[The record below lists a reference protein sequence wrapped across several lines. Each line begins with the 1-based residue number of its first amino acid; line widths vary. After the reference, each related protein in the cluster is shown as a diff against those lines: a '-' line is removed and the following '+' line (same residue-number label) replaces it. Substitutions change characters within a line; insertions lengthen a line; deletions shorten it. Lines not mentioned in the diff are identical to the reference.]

1 MNDPTPETART
12 LMDIGYAL
20 VNKPL
25 GETIILLCVLSLL
38 LFLIIT
44 STAFVLS
51 RIKGDMKVSLFSF
64 LKIGKGKDKDDKAE
78 PIAPKDISIT
88 INNSTS
94 SESVRK
100 ENEVLTELG
109 KAPELIEVVE
119 EPVNDKCSD
128 NDTLV
133 LISKSVRFGSEIA
146 KYKEVYLIKAQMN
159 CAEIRTDIIEGL
171 LIKDYMELVYK
182 RKGTA
187 TNIQDDSSFRIF
199 SEIIHHH
206 SHRNTLAVLRRIFKD
221 NHLVQYT
228 DEKYLEYMNVQCE
241 RMMVNMRLSVNNS
254 IPSFLD
260 PGREAINE
268 ILTNNSRDIIETF
281 NEILLEARS
290 LAYKTELLVKR
301 KEREFDEEIIRLT
314 GIHSAHTRAD
324 IQNEDPFGSD
334 THQ

>member
-1 MNDPTPETART
+1 MNEPTSVTAKT

-25 GETIILLCVLSLL
+25 VETIILLCVLSLL

-44 STAFVLS
+44 STSFVLS

-64 LKIGKGKDKDDKAE
+64 LKIGKGKDKDDKKE
-78 PIAPKDISIT
+78 DTGSKDISIT
-88 INNSTS
+88 INNSSS
-94 SESVRK
+94 SELVRK
-100 ENEVLTELG
+100 ENKVLTELG
-109 KAPELIEVVE
+109 NEPYKVE
-119 EPVNDKCSD
+119 ELEEETSDKCSD

-133 LISKSVRFGSEIA
+133 IISKSVRFGSEIA
-146 KYKEVYLIKAQMN
+146 KYKELYLIKAQMS
-159 CAEIRTDIIEGL
+159 CAETRTDIIEGL

-199 SEIIHHH
+199 SEMIHHH
-206 SHRNTLAVLRRIFKD
+206 SHRNTLSVLRRLFKD

-228 DEKYLEYMNVQCE
+228 DEKYSEYMNVQCE

-260 PGREAINE
+260 PGREAIND
-268 ILTNNSRDIIETF
+268 IITNNSRVIIETF
-281 NEILLEARS
+281 TEIMLEARS
-290 LAYKTELLVKR
+290 LAYKTEMLVKR

-324 IQNEDPFGSD
+324 IQNADPFGAE
-334 THQ
+334 TNQ